1 MLRDGTRVHIGQR
14 IARLHF
20 WNEQVP
26 AVPRTGAT
34 IGWGRRMQRAIAT
47 SLGELASFLA
57 ARPEFSDVTV
67 ICADAPS
74 GTKTQTD
81 QLARIMARYGF
92 EAIVQSGRM
101 SIGERLHRFGENIL
115 ISLIILAH
123 NPGALRADTLKR
135 VRLPIYLS
143 RRILEREF
151 GEVGSV
157 ADFVMTIAESIPNA
171 VSFALSLSDACVVIA
186 IVGCLFTLAAMVC
199 VVTFPHLEADDFA
212 AEQPVTI
219 LKPLHDLEPDLP
231 ARLITFCEQDY
242 SAPVQILCGT
252 PHNDSPSVAAVH
264 ATMQQFPGH

>member
-1 MLRDGTRVHIGQR
+1 MAVWDSAEQTSRSPQNHRWLAEAVAVLDAGLRRRQAVFEYTQNPVCVFRVDISPVARPLVLRDGTRLHAGQR

-47 SLGELASFLA
+47 SLRELASFLA
-57 ARPEFSDVTV
+57 ARPEFNDVTV

-74 GTKTQTD
+74 GTKTQTE

-92 EAIVQSGRM
+92 EAIVEPGRM
-101 SIGERLHRFGENIL
+101 SIGERLHHFGENIL

-123 NPGALRADTLKR
+123 NPGALRPDTLKR

-151 GEVGSV
+151 G
-157 ADFVMTIAESIPNA
+157 
-171 VSFALSLSDACVVIA
+171 
-186 IVGCLFTLAAMVC
+186 
-199 VVTFPHLEADDFA
+199 
-212 AEQPVTI
+212 
-219 LKPLHDLEPDLP
+219 
-231 ARLITFCEQDY
+231 
-242 SAPVQILCGT
+242 
-252 PHNDSPSVAAVH
+252 
-264 ATMQQFPGH
+264 